1 MDPLEIETRQ
11 ERMDY
16 LNRQQYDALQR
27 AAAAEHRVVELRAE
41 KRKLHD
47 RLMQFVWVNLE
58 LQDQLEGLQRERA

>member
-1 MDPLEIETRQ
+1 MDPLELETRQ

-16 LNRQQYDALQR
+16 LNRQLHDALQR
-27 AAAAEHRVVELRAE
+27 AAAAEHRVAELLAE

-58 LQDQLEGLQRERA
+58 LQDQLEELQHERA